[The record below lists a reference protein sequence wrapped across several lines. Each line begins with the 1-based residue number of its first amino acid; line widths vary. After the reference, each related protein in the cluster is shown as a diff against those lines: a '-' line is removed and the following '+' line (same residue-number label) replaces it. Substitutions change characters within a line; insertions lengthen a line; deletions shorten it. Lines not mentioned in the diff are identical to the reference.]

1 MAREIWKDDLR
12 KYFENTKVIEKCK
25 AETVGRFDQFC
36 EFIAE
41 PAFESLGD
49 ELGTYGIRTKYRK
62 AKGHFIH
69 LQICFPGSKVDNF
82 HYRIVL
88 PKNSVELKLKL
99 VTKGRR
105 SRKSSLDE
113 KLEDFMINATPMDV
127 LKLSKDEL
135 VQDILEHYKDFNYEA
150 LTAST

>member
-1 MAREIWKDDLR
+1 MARETWKEDLR
-12 KYFENTKVIEKCK
+12 KYFENIKVIEKCK
-25 AETVGRFDQFC
+25 AETISHFDQFC

-49 ELGTYGIRTKYRK
+49 ELKAYGIRTKYRK
-62 AKGHFIH
+62 AKEHFIH
-69 LQICFPGSKVDNF
+69 LQVCFPGSKTDNF

-88 PKNSVELKLKL
+88 PKNSIELKLKL

-113 KLEDFMINATPMDV
+113 KLEDFMDHVNPADV
-127 LKLSKDEL
+127 LKISKEDL
-135 VQDILEHYKDFNYEA
+135 IRDILEHYKDYNYEA
-150 LTAST
+150 LTSFP